1 VAKRDPL
8 SFQAEAEGVATIST
22 KPTDVFFTPYTL
34 GDLQL
39 KNRIVMAP
47 LTRTRA
53 DNPGKVPNELMTEYY
68 AQRAGAGLIITEGTF
83 VSEQGQGWYGA
94 PGVYTAEQTTGWK
107 RVTDAVHKAGGLI
120 FVQLWHQGSVSHRFL
135 YDDGRLPLG
144 PSAVN
149 PEQLIHVKG
158 GTIPS
163 EIPREMSRDDI
174 KEAVQ
179 DFRHSAQVARDAG
192 FDGVQIQGG
201 FVYLFQQFLHE
212 VTNRRTDQ
220 YGGPVENRARLLFE
234 ALEAVLEIWPSNR
247 VGVKAGPM
255 MSEHGAFRATDET
268 LRTSEYVY
276 RKMATYKLSHMLLMR
291 QMGDL
296 SGTPIEHMSGDAVV
310 HHFRRLYSGTLILNA
325 GLNAQNA
332 ARLIAEGAG
341 DLVAFGRDYIANPDL
356 AERIRRDAP
365 LNEPRQEYF
374 YGPSATGYTDYP
386 ALSQRDRSQET
397 STVQ

>member
-1 VAKRDPL
+1 M
-8 SFQAEAEGVATIST
+8 ST
-22 KPTDVFFTPYTL
+22 KPTEVLFTPYTL

-53 DNPGKVPNELMTEYY
+53 ENQGKVPNELMAEYY

-94 PGVYTAEQTTGWK
+94 PGVYNAEQAAGWK
-107 RVTDAVHKAGGLI
+107 RVTDAVHSAGGLI
-120 FVQLWHQGSVSHRFL
+120 FVQLWHQGSVSHRSL
-135 YDDGRLPLG
+135 HDDGRLPLG

-158 GTIPS
+158 GKIPS
-163 EIPREMSRDDI
+163 ETPREMSLHDI
-174 KEAVQ
+174 KQAVK
-179 DFRHSAQVARDAG
+179 DFRHAAQVARDAG

-220 YGGPVENRARLLFE
+220 YGGPLENRARLLFE
-234 ALEAVLEIWPSNR
+234 ALEAVLEVWPSNR

-276 RKMATYKLSHMLLMR
+276 RKMAGYKLSHMLLMR
-291 QMGDL
+291 QMADL
-296 SGTPIEHMSGDAVV
+296 TGTPIEHMSGDAVV
-310 HHFRRLYSGTLILNA
+310 HHFRRLYTGTLILNV
-325 GLNAQNA
+325 GINAQHG

-365 LNEPRQEYF
+365 LNEPRPEYF
-374 YGPSATGYTDYP
+374 YGSSATGYTDYP
-386 ALSQRDRSQET
+386 TLSQSYLIQET
-397 STVQ
+397 SKDQ

>member
-1 VAKRDPL
+1 MSNEAK
-8 SFQAEAEGVATIST
+8 EALFSS
-22 KPTDVFFTPYTL
+22 YTL
-34 GDLQL
+34 GDLRL

-53 DNPGKVPNELMTEYY
+53 DNSGKVPNGLMAEYY

-94 PGVYTAEQTTGWK
+94 PGIYSEEQRAGWE
-107 RVTDAVHKAGGLI
+107 RITDAVHRAGGLI
-120 FVQLWHQGSVSHRFL
+120 FVQLWHQGAVSHRSL

-158 GTIPS
+158 GRIVS
-163 EIPREMSRDDI
+163 EVPREMTLQDI
-174 KEAVQ
+174 KHAVK
-179 DFRHSAQVARDAG
+179 DFRHAAQVARDAG

-220 YGGPVENRARLLFE
+220 YGGPMENRARLLFE
-234 ALEAVLEIWPSNR
+234 ALEAVLEVWPSTR
-247 VGVKAGPM
+247 AGVKAGPM

-276 RKMATYKLSHMLLMR
+276 RKMAGYKLSHMLLMR
-291 QMGDL
+291 QMADL
-296 SGTPIEHMSGDAVV
+296 TGSPIEHMSGDAIV
-310 HHFRRLYSGTLILNA
+310 HHFRHLYPGTLILNV
-325 GLNAQNA
+325 GINAVHG
-332 ARLIAEGAG
+332 ARLISEGAG
-341 DLVAFGRDYIANPDL
+341 DLIAFGRDYIANPDL
-356 AERIRRDAP
+356 AERIRLDAP
-365 LNEPRQEYF
+365 LSEPRPEYF
-374 YGPSATGYTDYP
+374 YGNSATGYTDYP
-386 ALSQRDRSQET
+386 TFSTSPIIQERSNAQ
-397 STVQ
+397 

>member
-1 VAKRDPL
+1 M
-8 SFQAEAEGVATIST
+8 ST
-22 KPTDVFFTPYTL
+22 EPTDVLFMRYSL

-53 DNPGKVPNELMTEYY
+53 DNPGKVPNGLMAEYY
-68 AQRAGAGLIITEGTF
+68 AQRAGAGLIISEGTF

-94 PGVYTAEQTTGWK
+94 PGVYTAEQAAGWK
-107 RVTDAVHKAGGLI
+107 RVTDAVHRAGGLI
-120 FVQLWHQGSVSHRFL
+120 FVQLWHQGSVSHRSL

-144 PSAVN
+144 PSAVD
-149 PEQLIHVKG
+149 PGQLIHVKG
-158 GTIPS
+158 GTVPS
-163 EIPREMSRDDI
+163 EIPREMSLHDI
-174 KEAVQ
+174 KQSVQ
-179 DFRHSAQVARDAG
+179 DFRHAAQVARDAG

-201 FVYLFQQFLHE
+201 FVYLFQQFLQE

-234 ALEAVLEIWPSNR
+234 ALEAVLEVWPSNR

-276 RKMATYKLSHMLLMR
+276 RKMADYKLSHLLLMR
-291 QMGDL
+291 QMSDL
-296 SGTPIEHMSGDAVV
+296 SGTPIAHMSGDAVV
-310 HHFRRLYSGTLILNA
+310 HHFRRIYTGTLILNA
-325 GLNAQNA
+325 GINAQDG
-332 ARLIAEGAG
+332 ARLIAAGAG
-341 DLVAFGRDYIANPDL
+341 DLVAFGRDHIANPDL

-365 LNEPRQEYF
+365 LNEPRPEYF
-374 YGPSATGYTDYP
+374 YGSSAVGYTDYP
-386 ALSQRDRSQET
+386 TLSQS
-397 STVQ
+397 